1 MYIEFGFF
9 LFVNKWSCS
18 NPRATEKKKYAKKRS
33 RQLGNFEIYEYEMAP
48 GSFWPF
54 FQSRLVALCNTYSA
68 INLVGIL
75 VLFAESIFEEEKRE
89 KINCRCDTE
98 NCRLIL
104 NLKSVGEKKVI

>member
-1 MYIEFGFF
+1 ME
-9 LFVNKWSCS
+9 LFESKS
-18 NPRATEKKKYAKKRS
+18 NGEKKYAKKRS

-54 FQSRLVALCNTYSA
+54 FQSRLVALCNTYTA

-75 VLFAESIFEEEKRE
+75 VLFAESNFEEENRE

-98 NCRLIL
+98 NCRLIGREKS
-104 NLKSVGEKKVI
+104 NLDSRSSK